1 MEFGLDLEGTTR
13 KVILLSTHLAWNHAR
28 VWATARPL
36 ATWHWDL
43 SDLHR
48 IADLSISLT
57 CLVIA
62 LFLVLHYLRPWKR
75 RDVPYQSIVWII
87 AGFVSLC
94 GLSSFL
100 EAIAYSSAN
109 PLTGAM
115 SVAMAAA
122 SWTAVLTLARLVRG
136 TRAPC
141 HPREF
146 EKEIAE
152 RQRAEEALRKSESTA
167 RKLALAASRT
177 DNAVIITDSEVRIE
191 WVNEGFTRITG
202 YAPEEVLGRNPGS
215 FLQGPES
222 DPATIAIMR
231 ERIKAGVGF
240 QSELLNY
247 DKRGRKYWAA
257 IEVQPI
263 RDESGLLANFIA
275 VESDITERKRA
286 ERRMEVQHATMQVLV
301 GCSRLDEAIPSLLST
316 IGRLLDFDVAECW
329 MVDRQ
334 AGVLRTAA
342 KPWTSRRVGPAWVST
357 AENREF
363 PPGVGM
369 TGRVWSTGCSA
380 WIADL
385 TQEPGDR
392 LMRRELAVRMGL
404 RSAFSFPII
413 ASETGP
419 ILGVMTL
426 LSREPLQR
434 DEPLLQAMTTLGRQI
449 GLFAER
455 WRTEAELMQVNA
467 RLNALLDASTQV
479 SIMATDPSGLVT
491 VFNPGAERM
500 LGYSAQEMVGVST
513 PLLIH
518 DPREVSA
525 HAARLS
531 AEFGTRIEGFDTFV
545 ERARRG
551 GHDVGEWTY
560 IRKDGTRLTVLL
572 AVTAVFDPEGRINGF
587 LGIAT
592 DLTDRQRAER
602 NLRESEGRFRRL
614 VEANILGVV
623 FGDIKGNITEA
634 NDAFLEMVGYTREQM
649 DAGRLPWDAL
659 IPSAS
664 VGLLQRCRAE
674 LKRRGSCALFEM
686 ECQRADGQSL
696 PVLLG
701 VALLDERRPAEPGAP
716 VVAFCLDLSERKR
729 LEDQLRK
736 HASELGEADA
746 RKNEFL
752 AMLGHELRNP
762 LAPIRNAVKIMRQ
775 RGSEDH
781 ALCWARDV
789 IDHQTRQMA
798 QLVDDLL
805 EISRVTRGK
814 VRLQQEVVAVATI
827 IAYAVE
833 TSRPIIDANRHRLS
847 IALPPETILVNA
859 DAVRMAQVLSNL
871 LNNAAK
877 YTETGGHIRLAV
889 KVEEELVAFRVS
901 DNGIGIAPE
910 MLSSVF
916 DLFTQVDH
924 SLDRSNG
931 GLGLGL
937 TVVRSLVEM
946 HGGRVQAASEGLGK
960 GSEFMVCL
968 PIWKAEEV
976 MAADPPPVVSSPSV
990 EPRPNMS
997 PAPRGR
1003 KVLVVDDNVTSA
1015 HSLELLLTL
1024 EGHEVQ
1030 VVHDGPSVLHAV
1042 NHHHHEI
1049 VLMDIGLPGM
1059 SGYDV
1064 ARQLR
1069 QQPELGDLFI
1079 VAVTGYAEDEAR
1091 RLSREAGFDHHLVKP
1106 VDPDAILALL
1116 ASLEWSEQPDP
1127 STPLKS
1133 RDAAVELVD
1142 R

>member
-1 MEFGLDLEGTTR
+1 LAIWFWEF
-13 KVILLSTHLAWNHAR
+13 S
-28 VWATARPL
+28 
-36 ATWHWDL
+36 
-43 SDLHR
+43 SLHR
-48 IADLSISLT
+48 IANLSISLA
-57 CLVIA
+57 CLVIS
-62 LFLVLHYLRPWKR
+62 LFLVLQYLRPWRR
-75 RDVPYQSIVWII
+75 RDVPYQSIVWMI
-87 AGFVSLC
+87 AGFVLLC
-94 GLSSFL
+94 GFSFLL
-100 EAIAYSSAN
+100 EAIADNPAN
-109 PLTGAM
+109 PLTGAI
-115 SVAMAAA
+115 SVAMAAS

-136 TRAPC
+136 TKAPC

-146 EKEIAE
+146 AKEIAE
-152 RQRAEEALRKSESTA
+152 RQRAEEALRKSQSTA
-167 RKLALAASRT
+167 SKLALVASRT
-177 DNAVIITDSEVRIE
+177 DNAVIITDANVRIE

-202 YAPEEVLGRNPGS
+202 YPAEEVLGRNPGS

-222 DPATIAIMR
+222 DPATIALMR

-263 RDESGLLANFIA
+263 HDESGQLTNFIA
-275 VESDITERKRA
+275 VESDISERKRA
-286 ERRMEVQHATMQVLV
+286 ERRIEVQHAAMQILA
-301 GCSRLDEAIPSLLST
+301 GCCRLDEAISNLLST
-316 IGRLLDFDVAECW
+316 IGRCLDFDVAECW

-334 AGVLRTAA
+334 SGVLRAA
-342 KPWTSRRVGPAWVST
+342 APPWTSRRVGPAWVRAT
-357 AENREF
+357 LAREF
-363 PPGVGM
+363 SPGVGL

-380 WIADL
+380 WIDDL
-385 TQEPGDR
+385 THEPGGR
-392 LMRRELAVRMGL
+392 LVRRELAVRTGL
-404 RSAFSFPII
+404 RSAFSFPIM
-413 ASETGP
+413 ASEAGP
-419 ILGVMTL
+419 ILGVMTF

-434 DEPLLQAMTTLGRQI
+434 DEPLLQAMTTLGQQI

-455 WRTEAELMQVNA
+455 RRTQAELMQVNA

-479 SIMATDPSGLVT
+479 SIMATDPRGLIT

-500 LGYSAQEMVGVST
+500 LGYSAEEMVGVTT

-518 DPREVSA
+518 DPQEVSA

-531 AEFGTRIEGFDTFV
+531 AEFGTTIAGFDTFV

-572 AVTAVFDPEGRINGF
+572 AVTAVFDPEGKINGF

-592 DLTDRQRAER
+592 DLTARQRAER
-602 NLRESEGRFRRL
+602 NLRESEARFRRL

-623 FGDIKGNITEA
+623 FGDIKGNITDA
-634 NDAFLEMVGYTREQM
+634 NDAFLEMVGYTRDQM
-649 DAGRLPWDAL
+649 DAGKLPWDAL
-659 IPSAS
+659 IPPTSLA
-664 VGLLQRCRAE
+664 LLPRCRAE
-674 LKRRGSCALFEM
+674 LRQRGSCAPFEL
-686 ECQRADGQSL
+686 ECRRADGQSL

-701 VALLDERRPAEPGAP
+701 VALLDERRPADPGAP

-729 LEDQLRK
+729 LEDELRR
-736 HASELGEADA
+736 HADELGAADA

-762 LAPIRNAVKIMRQ
+762 LAPIRNSVKIMKQ
-775 RGSEDH
+775 RGSDDH

-814 VRLQQEVVAVATI
+814 VRLQKEVVAVATI

-833 TSRPIIDANRHRLS
+833 TSRPIIDAHRHRLS
-847 IALPPETILVNA
+847 IALPPEPILVDA

-877 YTETGGHIRLAV
+877 YTEAGGHIRLAV
-889 KVEEELVAFRVS
+889 QVEDELVVFRVR
-901 DNGIGIAPE
+901 DDGIGIPTE

-937 TVVRSLVEM
+937 TVVRSLAEL
-946 HGGRVQAASEGLGK
+946 HGGSVQAASDGLGK
-960 GSEFMVCL
+960 GSEFLVRL
-968 PIWKAEEV
+968 PIWKAEET
-976 MAADPPPVVSSPSV
+976 AAIDRPPCVSSPSA
-990 EPRPNMS
+990 MS
-997 PAPRGR
+997 HRTTNPAPRGR
-1003 KVLVVDDNVTSA
+1003 KVLVVDDNITSA
-1015 HSLELLLTL
+1015 QSLELLLTL

-1030 VVHDGPSVLHAV
+1030 VVHDGPSVLEAV
-1042 NHHHHEI
+1042 SHHRHEI

-1059 SGYDV
+1059 SGYEV

-1069 QQPELGDLFI
+1069 QQPELGGLLI

-1116 ASLEWSEQPDP
+1116 ASLEWSERVDH
-1127 STPLKS
+1127 SKPLLS
-1133 RDAAVELVD
+1133 RNPAVELAD

>member
-1 MEFGLDLEGTTR
+1 MN
-13 KVILLSTHLAWNHAR
+13 ILLAWKHAR
-28 VWATARPL
+28 VWATVLPL
-36 ATWHWDL
+36 AIWHWEF
-43 SDLHR
+43 SGLHR
-48 IADLSISLT
+48 IADLSISLA
-57 CLVIA
+57 CLVVS
-62 LFLVLHYLRPWKR
+62 LFLVLHYLRPWRR
-75 RDVPYQSIVWII
+75 RDVPYQSIVWMI
-87 AGFVSLC
+87 AGFVLLC
-94 GLSSFL
+94 GISFFL
-100 EAIAYSSAN
+100 EAIADSPAN
-109 PLTGAM
+109 PLTGALA
-115 SVAMAAA
+115 VAMAGA

-136 TRAPC
+136 TKAPC

-177 DNAVIITDSEVRIE
+177 DNAVIITDAEVRIE
-191 WVNEGFTRITG
+191 WVNEGFTRMTG
-202 YAPEEVLGRNPGS
+202 YSSEEVLGRKPGA

-222 DPATIAIMR
+222 DPATIALMR
-231 ERIKAGVGF
+231 ERNKAGAGF
-240 QSELLNY
+240 QSEVLNY
-247 DKRGRKYWAA
+247 DKWGRKYWAA

-263 RDESGLLANFIA
+263 RDDSGQLTNFIA

-286 ERRMEVQHATMQVLV
+286 ERRMEVQHATMQILV
-301 GCSRLDEAIPSLLST
+301 GCSRLDEAIPNLLST

-334 AGVLRTAA
+334 AGVLRSAA
-342 KPWTSRRVGPAWVST
+342 IPWTSQRIGPAWVST
-357 AENREF
+357 AEKREF

-385 TQEPGDR
+385 TQEPGGR
-392 LMRRELAVRMGL
+392 LVRRELAVRKGL

-413 ASETGP
+413 ASEAGP
-419 ILGVMTL
+419 ILGVMTF
-426 LSREPLQR
+426 LSRESLER

-455 WRTEAELMQVNA
+455 RRTEAELMQVNA

-479 SIMATDPSGLVT
+479 SIIAADPDGLIT

-518 DPREVSA
+518 DAQEVNA

-572 AVTAVFDPEGRINGF
+572 AVTAVFDPEGNINGF

-602 NLRESEGRFRRL
+602 NLRASEARFRRL

-623 FGDIKGNITEA
+623 FGDIKGNITDA
-634 NDAFLEMVGYTREQM
+634 NDAFLEMVGYTREQI
-649 DAGRLPWDAL
+649 DAGRLPWDAI
-659 IPSAS
+659 IPSTS
-664 VGLLQRCRAE
+664 VELLQRCRAE
-674 LKRRGSCALFEM
+674 LKRRGSCAPFEL
-686 ECQRADGQSL
+686 ECRRADGRSL

-701 VALLDERRPAEPGAP
+701 VALLDEHRPAEPGAP

-729 LEDQLRK
+729 LEDQLRR
-736 HASELGEADA
+736 HASELAEADA

-762 LAPIRNAVKIMRQ
+762 LAPIRNAVKIMKQ
-775 RGSEDH
+775 RGSDDP

-814 VRLQQEVVAVATI
+814 VRLQKEVVAVATI

-833 TSRPIIDANRHRLS
+833 TSRPIIDAHRHRLS
-847 IALPPETILVNA
+847 IALPPETILVDA

-889 KVEEELVAFRVS
+889 KVEEDLVAFQVR
-901 DNGIGIAPE
+901 DNGIGIAAE
-910 MLSSVF
+910 MLLSVF

-946 HGGRVQAASEGLGK
+946 HGGSVQAASEGLGK
-960 GSEFMVCL
+960 GSEFMVRL
-968 PIWKAEEV
+968 PIWKPEET
-976 MAADPPPVVSSPSV
+976 MATNRPPFFSSPPAESHTTT
-990 EPRPNMS
+990 S
-997 PAPRGR
+997 PAPRSR

-1015 HSLELLLTL
+1015 RSLELLLTL

-1030 VVHDGPSVLHAV
+1030 VVHDGPSVLQAV
-1042 NHHHHEI
+1042 SHYHHEI

-1059 SGYDV
+1059 SGYEV

-1069 QQPELGDLFI
+1069 QQPELGNLLM

-1116 ASLEWSEQPDP
+1116 ASLEWSEQLDQMK
-1127 STPLKS
+1127 PLKS
-1133 RDAAVELVD
+1133 RGRNYRIPSPL
-1142 R
+1142 